1 MQVPKKKKYMFEE
14 VNFMRTEFE
23 IFKNIQTLNY
33 FLYMDENNYIDYFN
47 GMTTLRITMNEQYSY
62 NALNLNFPNSLPMDF
77 SNEMTIPLMEYI
89 IQDLKE
95 QKPLLKFTNLKNRW
109 EEISTIVSFSK
120 TLNNK

>member
-1 MQVPKKKKYMFEE
+1 
-14 VNFMRTEFE
+14 MRTEFE

-47 GMTTLRITMNEQYSY
+47 GMTTLRITMNEHYSY
-62 NALNLNFPNSLPMDF
+62 SALNLNFPNSLPMDF
-77 SNEMTIPLMEYI
+77 SNEMTIPLMECI